1 MLELQPN
8 LIRRTFGSNETKKVF
23 NAVDCCRTSYFLGYT
38 FYCFTFSSSDAEGNL
53 SFSFENIASL
63 PEYAPIF
70 GLSLELAIIATAVC
84 LLIGYPLAYI
94 IAKAKPQHQKIFIM
108 LLMLPMWTN
117 LLIRTYSIMAILDDG
132 GFLNSLLNTSFHIVG
147 TKGAVIFGMVYDFLP
162 YMVLP
167 IYTCISKIDKN
178 MWEAAA
184 DLGCNSITTLTKV
197 IFPLSMSGII
207 SGVTMVLVPS
217 ISTFY
222 ISQKLGGGTFE
233 LIGDTIERQFVTG
246 ALNVG
251 AAISLVMMILILISL
266 TIMNKF
272 GDSDEGGII
281 V

>member
-1 MLELQPN
+1 MKNKKSLMRSIAAAPHIFWAVLFIVLP
-8 LIRRTFGSNETKKVF
+8 LIIVVYYAFTDSEG
-23 NAVDCCRTSYFLGYT
+23 G
-38 FYCFTFSSSDAEGNL
+38 FTFENL
-53 SFSFENIASL
+53 ASL
-63 PEYAPIF
+63 SEYAPIF
-70 GLSLELAIIATAVC
+70 GLSIELAVIATFIC
-84 LLIGYPLAYI
+84 LLVGYPLAYI
-94 IAKAKPQHQKIFIM
+94 IAKAKPKNQKLFIM

-132 GFLNSLLNTSFHIVG
+132 GFLNSLLNTNMHIVG

-167 IYTCISKIDKN
+167 IYTCISKIDKH
-178 MWEAAA
+178 MWEAAS
-184 DLGCNSITTLTKV
+184 DLGCNPFFVIVKV
-197 IFPLSMSGII
+197 IFPLSMSGVI

-246 ALNVG
+246 ARNVG
-251 AAISLVMMILILISL
+251 AAISLVMMVLILISL
-266 TIMNKF
+266 SIMNRF
-272 GDSDEGGII
+272 TEEDEGGII

>member
-1 MLELQPN
+1 MRSIAAAPHIFWAVLFIILPL
-8 LIRRTFGSNETKKVF
+8 LIVVYY
-23 NAVDCCRTSYFLGYT
+23 A
-38 FYCFTFSSSDAEGNL
+38 FTDADGA
-53 SFSFENIASL
+53 FSFENIASL
-63 PEYAPIF
+63 SEYAPIF
-70 GLSLELAIIATAVC
+70 ALSIELAVIATAIC
-84 LLIGYPLAYI
+84 LIIGYPLAYM
-94 IAKAKPQHQKIFIM
+94 IAKAKPKNQKLLIM

-132 GFLNSLLNTSFHIVG
+132 GFLNTLLGTTMHIVG

-167 IYTCISKIDKN
+167 IYTCVSKIDKN
-178 MWEAAA
+178 MWEAAS
-184 DLGCNSITTLTKV
+184 DLGCSPVKVMTKV
-197 IFPLSMSGII
+197 ILPLSMSGII

-251 AAISLVMMILILISL
+251 AAISFVMMILIIISL
-266 TIMNKF
+266 TVMNKF
-272 GDSDEGGII
+272 TDSDDGGII

>member
-1 MLELQPN
+1 MKKKRSIMQSIAAAPHIFWAILFIILP
-8 LIRRTFGSNETKKVF
+8 LIIVVF
-23 NAVDCCRTSYFLGYT
+23 YA
-38 FYCFTFSSSDAEGNL
+38 FTDANGKF
-53 SFSFENIASL
+53 SFSNIASL
-63 PEYAPIF
+63 PSYASIF
-70 GLSLELAIIATAVC
+70 LLSLELSVIATAIC
-84 LLIGYPLAYI
+84 LLLGYPLAYI
-94 IAKAKPQHQKIFIM
+94 IAKSNPRNQKIFIM

-117 LLIRTYSIMAILDDG
+117 LLIRTYSIMAILDNG
-132 GFLNSLLNTSFHIVG
+132 GILNTLLNTSMHIVG

-178 MWEAAA
+178 MWEAAS
-184 DLGCNSITTLTKV
+184 DLGCNTFTTLTKV
-197 IFPLSMSGII
+197 IIPLSRSGII

-251 AAISLVMMILILISL
+251 AAISLVMMVLIIISL
-266 TIMNKF
+266 TVMNKF
-272 GDSDEGGII
+272 GDPDDGGII

>member
-1 MLELQPN
+1 MNKKKSLMRSISAAPHVFWAILFIVLP
-8 LIRRTFGSNETKKVF
+8 LIIVVYY
-23 NAVDCCRTSYFLGYT
+23 A
-38 FYCFTFSSSDAEGNL
+38 FTDADGN
-53 SFSFENIASL
+53 FSFENIMSL
-63 PEYAPIF
+63 SEYGLIF
-70 GLSLELAIIATAVC
+70 GLSLELSIIATAIC
-84 LLIGYPLAYI
+84 LLLGYPLAYI
-94 IAKAKPQHQKIFIM
+94 IAKAKPKNQKFFIM

-184 DLGCNSITTLTKV
+184 DLGCNTVTTLTKV
-197 IFPLSMSGII
+197 ILPLSMSGII

-251 AAISLVMMILILISL
+251 AAISLVMMVLILISL
-266 TIMNKF
+266 TVMNKF
-272 GDSDEGGII
+272 GDSDDGGII

>member
-1 MLELQPN
+1 MKKKNSIMQSIAAAPHVFWAILFIVLP
-8 LIRRTFGSNETKKVF
+8 LIIVVYY
-23 NAVDCCRTSYFLGYT
+23 A
-38 FYCFTFSSSDAEGNL
+38 FTDDYGQ
-53 SFSFENIASL
+53 FSFDNITSL
-63 PEYAPIF
+63 TEYGPIF
-70 GLSLELAIIATAVC
+70 GLSIELAVIATFVC
-84 LLIGYPLAYI
+84 LLLGYPLAYI
-94 IAKAKPQHQKIFIM
+94 IARAKPQRQKFYIM

-132 GFLNSLLNTSFHIVG
+132 GFLNTLLGTSLHIVG

-167 IYTCISKIDKN
+167 IYTCISKIDKH
-178 MWEAAA
+178 MWEAAS
-184 DLGCNSITTLTKV
+184 DLGCSPIRVITKV
-197 IFPLSMSGII
+197 IFPLSMSGVI

-251 AAISLVMMILILISL
+251 AAISLVMMVLILLSL
-266 TIMNKF
+266 TVMNKF
-272 GDSDEGGII
+272 SDSDEGGII

>member
-1 MLELQPN
+1 M
-8 LIRRTFGSNETKKVF
+8 KKLSQIKHSVAAAPHIVW
-23 NAVDCCRTSYFLGYT
+23 AVLFILLPLFIVTYYA
-38 FYCFTFSSSDAEGNL
+38 FTDADGA
-53 SFSFENIASL
+53 FSFENVTSL
-63 PEYAPIF
+63 SEYLKIF
-70 GLSLELAIIATAVC
+70 GLSMELAVIATFVC
-84 LLIGYPLAYI
+84 LLVGYPLAYI
-94 IAKAKPQHQKIFIM
+94 MARANPKRQKLFIM

-132 GFLNSLLNTSFHIVG
+132 GILNTILNTSMHIVG

-167 IYTCISKIDKN
+167 IYTCISKIDKH

-184 DLGCNSITTLTKV
+184 DLGCNSFKVISKV
-197 IFPLSMSGII
+197 IFPLSMSGVI

-251 AAISLVMMILILISL
+251 AAISLVMMLLILLSL
-266 TIMNKF
+266 AVMNKF
-272 GDSDEGGII
+272 TDSEDGGII
-281 V
+281 A

>member
-1 MLELQPN
+1 MHSIAAAPHIFWAILFIIVP
-8 LIRRTFGSNETKKVF
+8 LIIVVYY
-23 NAVDCCRTSYFLGYT
+23 A
-38 FYCFTFSSSDAEGNL
+38 FTDDTGAFTL
-53 SFSFENIASL
+53 ENILSL
-63 PEYAPIF
+63 EDYIPIF
-70 GLSLELAIIATAVC
+70 ILSLELSVIATFVC
-84 LLIGYPLAYI
+84 LLVGYPLAYI
-94 IAKAKPQHQKIFIM
+94 MARAKPQHQKIYVM

-132 GFLNSLLNTSFHIVG
+132 GLLNTILGTSMHIVG

-178 MWEAAA
+178 MWEAAN
-184 DLGCNSITTLTKV
+184 DLGCNTAQAITKV
-197 IFPLSMSGII
+197 IFPLSMSGVI

-246 ALNVG
+246 AYNVG
-251 AAISLVMMILILISL
+251 GAISLVMMILILIS
-266 TIMNKF
+266 ISVMNRF
-272 GDSDEGGII
+272 SEEDEGGII
-281 V
+281 I

>member
-1 MLELQPN
+1 MNKKKSIMNSIAAAPHVFWSVLFIVLP
-8 LIRRTFGSNETKKVF
+8 LIIVLYY
-23 NAVDCCRTSYFLGYT
+23 A
-38 FYCFTFSSSDAEGNL
+38 FTDANG
-53 SFSFENIASL
+53 SFSFANIASL
-63 PEYAPIF
+63 PDYAPIF
-70 GLSLELAIIATAVC
+70 WLSLELSIIATAVC
-84 LLIGYPLAYI
+84 LLVGYPLAYM
-94 IAKAKPQHQKIFIM
+94 IAKAKPQYQKILIM

-117 LLIRTYSIMAILDDG
+117 LLIRTYSLMALLDHG
-132 GFLNSLLNTSFHIVG
+132 GIINSLLGTSFKIVG

-178 MWEAAA
+178 MWEAAS
-184 DLGCNSITTLTKV
+184 DLGCNTPLTLIKV
-197 IFPLSMSGII
+197 ILPLSRSGII

-233 LIGDTIERQFVTG
+233 LIGDTIERQFVSG

-251 AAISLVMMILILISL
+251 ASISLVMMILILISL
-266 TIMNKF
+266 TVMNKF
-272 GDSDEGGII
+272 GNDDDGGII

>member
-1 MLELQPN
+1 M
-8 LIRRTFGSNETKKVF
+8 KKNKSLMRSIAAAPHIF
-23 NAVDCCRTSYFLGYT
+23 WAVLFILLPLFIVVYYA
-38 FYCFTFSSSDAEGNL
+38 FTDSEGNF
-53 SFSFENIASL
+53 SFSNIVSL
-63 PEYAPIF
+63 PDYASIF
-70 GLSLELAIIATAVC
+70 GLSIELAVIATFVC
-84 LLIGYPLAYI
+84 LIIGYPLAYI
-94 IAKAKPQHQKIFIM
+94 ISKAKPKNQKFFIM

-117 LLIRTYSIMAILDDG
+117 LLIRTYSIMAILDNG
-132 GFLNSLLNTSFHIVG
+132 GILNTILGTSMKIVG

-178 MWEAAA
+178 MWEAAS
-184 DLGCNSITTLTKV
+184 DLGCNNFTTLTKV
-197 IFPLSMSGII
+197 ILPLSRSGIV
-207 SGVTMVLVPS
+207 SGITMVLVPS

-233 LIGDTIERQFVTG
+233 LIGDTIERQFVSG

-251 AAISLVMMILILISL
+251 AAISLVMMVLIIISL

-272 GDSDEGGII
+272 GNSDEGGII

>member
-1 MLELQPN
+1 MGISMKKFKSLVHTIAAAPHIFWAVLFIVLP
-8 LIRRTFGSNETKKVF
+8 LIMVLWYAFTDADG
-23 NAVDCCRTSYFLGYT
+23 
-38 FYCFTFSSSDAEGNL
+38 TFSFANIL
-53 SFSFENIASL
+53 SL
-63 PEYAPIF
+63 KDYAPIF
-70 GLSLELAIIATAVC
+70 GLSLELSIIATAIC
-84 LLIGYPLAYI
+84 LIIGYPLAYVI
-94 IAKAKPQHQKIFIM
+94 SKAKPKHQKIFVM

-117 LLIRTYSIMAILDDG
+117 LLIRTYSLMAILDDG
-132 GFLNSLLNTSFHIVG
+132 GFLSTLLGFEIHIIG

-184 DLGCNSITTLTKV
+184 DLGCSPFMTLIKV
-197 IFPLSMSGII
+197 ILPLSVSGII

-246 ALNVG
+246 YFNTG
-251 AAISLVMMILILISL
+251 AAISLVMMILILISI

-272 GDSDEGGII
+272 GDDEEGGII

>member
-1 MLELQPN
+1 MKNKKSLLRSITAAPHIFWAVLFIVFPL
-8 LIRRTFGSNETKKVF
+8 LIVIYY
-23 NAVDCCRTSYFLGYT
+23 A
-38 FYCFTFSSSDAEGNL
+38 FTDSKG
-53 SFSFENIASL
+53 SFSFSNIAYL
-63 PEYAPIF
+63 PDYASIF
-70 GLSLELAIIATAVC
+70 GLSIELAVIATFIC

-94 IAKAKPQHQKIFIM
+94 IAKTKPQNQKIFIM

-117 LLIRTYSIMAILDDG
+117 LLIRTYSIMALLDNG
-132 GFLNSLLNTSFHIVG
+132 GIINTLLGTSLKIIG

-167 IYTCISKIDKN
+167 IYTCISKIDQN

-184 DLGCNSITTLTKV
+184 DLGCNNFKTLVRV
-197 IFPLSMSGII
+197 ILPLSRSGII

-233 LIGDTIERQFVTG
+233 LIGDTIERQFITG

-266 TIMNKF
+266 TVMNKF
-272 GDSDEGGII
+272 GNNDDGGII
-281 V
+281 M

>member
-1 MLELQPN
+1 MNKKRSLMRSISAAPHIFWAILFIVLP
-8 LIRRTFGSNETKKVF
+8 LIIVVYY
-23 NAVDCCRTSYFLGYT
+23 A
-38 FYCFTFSSSDAEGNL
+38 FTDADGN
-53 SFSFENIASL
+53 FSFENITAL
-63 PEYAPIF
+63 GEYGQIF
-70 GLSLELAIIATAVC
+70 WLSLELSIIATAIC
-84 LLIGYPLAYI
+84 LLVGYPLAYI
-94 IAKAKPQHQKIFIM
+94 IARAKPKHQKLFIM

-162 YMVLP
+162 YMVMP
-167 IYTCISKIDKN
+167 IYTCISKIDKH

-184 DLGCNSITTLTKV
+184 DLGCDTPKTLFKV
-197 IFPLSMSGII
+197 ILPLSRSGIV

-266 TIMNKF
+266 TVMNKF
-272 GDSDEGGII
+272 GDDDDGGII

>member
-1 MLELQPN
+1 MVQMKQKKSLMRSIAAAPHIFWAILFIVLP
-8 LIRRTFGSNETKKVF
+8 LIIVVVY
-23 NAVDCCRTSYFLGYT
+23 A
-38 FYCFTFSSSDAEGNL
+38 FSSSDAEGNL

-117 LLIRTYSIMAILDDG
+117 LLIRTYSLMALLDDG
-132 GFLNSLLNTSFHIVG
+132 GFINTLLGTNFHIVG

-167 IYTCISKIDKN
+167 IYTCVSKIDKH
-178 MWEAAA
+178 MWEVAS
-184 DLGCNSITTLTKV
+184 DLGCNTVQTLTKV
-197 IFPLSMSGII
+197 ILPLSLSGII
-207 SGVTMVLVPS
+207 SGVTMVFVPS

-246 ALNVG
+246 AYNVG

-266 TIMNKF
+266 GVMNYF
-272 GDSDEGGII
+272 TEESEGGII
-281 V
+281 P